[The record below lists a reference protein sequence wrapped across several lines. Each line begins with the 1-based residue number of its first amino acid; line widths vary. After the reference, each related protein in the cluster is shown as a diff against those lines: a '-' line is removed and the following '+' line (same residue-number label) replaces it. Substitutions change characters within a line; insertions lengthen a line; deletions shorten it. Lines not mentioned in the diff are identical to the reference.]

1 MNRYK
6 SCAELKNSAK
16 IKLEGYF
23 GLAISTVLLV
33 QCINYIVTSLVTG
46 LVPGID
52 IPSIILSFLL
62 SAVVSILLGVLN
74 TGLSY
79 CFLSLA
85 CGKPCV
91 SSTVFYGFLAHPEK
105 SIKISLVHS
114 LVNLVC
120 LTPFQFFSL
129 LLIQTRDKIY
139 FLPML
144 IAMIVGLIIYIPV
157 SLLISQTYFIIVDFP
172 NYSAKEVLRT
182 SCKIMKRHM
191 WKLFYLEFSFL
202 PLMFLCVLTLGV
214 GLIWLLPY
222 MQMTYACF
230 YLDIMN
236 PEKTSV

>member
-6 SCAELKNSAK
+6 SCADLKNSAK
-16 IKLEGYF
+16 IKLEGHF
-23 GLAISTVLLV
+23 GLAISTILLV
-33 QCINYIVTSLVTG
+33 QCINYIATSLIDG
-46 LVPGID
+46 LVPGLD

-62 SAVVSILLGVLN
+62 SAVVSIILGVFN
-74 TGLSY
+74 TGLAY

-85 CGKPCV
+85 CGRPCA
-91 SSTVFYGFLAHPEK
+91 SSTVFYGFMTQPEK
-105 SIKISLVHS
+105 SVKVSLVHS
-114 LVNLVC
+114 VVSLVC

-129 LLIQTRDKIY
+129 LLLQTKNKNV

-144 IAMIVGLIIYIPV
+144 IALVVGLLLYIPI
-157 SLLISQTYFIIVDFP
+157 SLLLSQTYFIIVDFP

-202 PLMFLCVLTLGV
+202 PLMLLCALTLGI

-230 YLDIMN
+230 YLDVMN
-236 PEKTSV
+236 PEKATV